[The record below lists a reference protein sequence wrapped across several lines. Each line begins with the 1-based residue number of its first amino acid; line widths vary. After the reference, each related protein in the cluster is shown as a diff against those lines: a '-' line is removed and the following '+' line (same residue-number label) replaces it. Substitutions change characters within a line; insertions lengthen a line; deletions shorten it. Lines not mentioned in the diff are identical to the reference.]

1 MTRLLLV
8 EDEPGMREL
17 LANNLRFEGFSV
29 DEASDGAEALERLG
43 RGAHDLVV
51 LDLMLPKM
59 DGFQVLHTLRRGGN
73 SIPVLMLTARGAEQ
87 DRVQGLGAGADD
99 YMAKPFST
107 LELVARIRAILRRT
121 GLQAE
126 TALFRSGPYLI
137 HHRRQQV
144 YAEGRSLNLTA
155 LEFRL
160 VQILTSSPNVPFS
173 REELLQLAWGGEGG
187 EETQSS
193 RKLNVH
199 IANLRKKLAEAGP
212 EVPILTVGAVGR
224 SGYLWSEP
232 VRPETAKPGEDSASS
247 IKRD

>member
-1 MTRLLLV
+1 MIHLLLV

-17 LANNLRFEGFSV
+17 LANNLRFEGFAV
-29 DEASDGAEALERLG
+29 DAAVDGAEALDRLR
-43 RGAHDLVV
+43 RGAYDLAVM
-51 LDLMLPKM
+51 DLMLPKM
-59 DGFQVLHTLRRGGN
+59 DGFQVLHALRQSGN
-73 SIPVLMLTARGAEQ
+73 ALPVLMLTARGAEQ

-99 YMAKPFST
+99 YMTKPFST

-121 GLQAE
+121 GLQTE

-160 VQILTSSPNVPFS
+160 VQILTSNPNVPFS
-173 REELLQLAWGGEGG
+173 REELLQLAWGGE
-187 EETQSS
+187 EAQSS

-199 IANLRKKLAEAGP
+199 IANLRKKLAEVGGEA
-212 EVPILTVGAVGR
+212 PILTMGGVGR

-232 VRPETAKPGEDSASS
+232 VKPEIPKPGEDSVGM
-247 IKRD
+247 IKPG

>member
-1 MTRLLLV
+1 MTHLLLV

-29 DEASDGAEALERLG
+29 DAAADGAEALDRLR
-43 RGAHDLVV
+43 RGPYDLVV
-51 LDLMLPKM
+51 LDLMLPKV
-59 DGFQVLHTLRRGGN
+59 DGFQVLHTLRQGGN
-73 SIPVLMLTARGAEQ
+73 AVPVLMLTARGAER
-87 DRVQGLGAGADD
+87 DRVQGLSAGADD

-121 GLQAE
+121 GLQTE

-173 REELLQLAWGGEGG
+173 REELLQLAWGE
-187 EETQSS
+187 EETQPS

-199 IANLRKKLAEAGP
+199 IANLRKKLAEASA
-212 EVPILTVGAVGR
+212 EVPILTVGGVGR

-232 VRPETAKPGEDSASS
+232 VRPETPKPGEDSVGK
-247 IKRD
+247 IKPD